1 MGLLRLFTFKM
12 ALERVQNKAS
22 SASVSKIGRIMGDPW
37 GIVSQHLHAC
47 MRARALTHTHT
58 RKRVQEVRV
67 AGVFSGNGEVDELGA
82 RALQKF
88 IQMQWKAT
96 EWF

>member
-1 MGLLRLFTFKM
+1 M
-12 ALERVQNKAS
+12 
-22 SASVSKIGRIMGDPW
+22 

-47 MRARALTHTHT
+47 MRARTHT
-58 RKRVQEVRV
+58 RKRVQEVHV
-67 AGVFSGNGEVDELGA
+67 AGVFSGSGAVEELGA

>member
-1 MGLLRLFTFKM
+1 MGLLRLFTFEM
-12 ALERVQNKAS
+12 ALERVQNKAG

-47 MRARALTHTHT
+47 MRACTHTHT
-58 RKRVQEVRV
+58 RKCVQEVHV
-67 AGVFSGNGEVDELGA
+67 AGVFSGNGEVEELGA

-88 IQMQWKAT
+88 IQMQWEAT